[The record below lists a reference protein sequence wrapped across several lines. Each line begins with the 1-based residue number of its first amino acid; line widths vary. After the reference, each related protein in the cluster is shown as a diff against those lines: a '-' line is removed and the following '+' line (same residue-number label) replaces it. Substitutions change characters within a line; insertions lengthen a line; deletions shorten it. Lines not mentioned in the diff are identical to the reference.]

1 MGEKANPP
9 PAYPTTGMYC
19 PKLLVW
25 PLKKPFQK
33 GFNSTRKEKPA
44 DCQIRIQVCGYS

>member
-25 PLKKPFQK
+25 PLKKSLFRRA
-33 GFNSTRKEKPA
+33 STPQEKKSQMTA
-44 DCQIRIQVCGYS
+44 K